1 MVLKNKPVGSERNQ
15 RDPKK
20 AAAIQ
25 VRLFGGQKW
34 TQVTNHAGAR
44 IVAAGSPAGKD
55 VRSMFRWMLRR
66 SMLRTSKCHEKGY
79 HISGSAGEKR
89 FYKTSLPGTEWRG
102 IASNP
107 KYYHLRDK
115 LR

>member
-25 VRLFGGQKW
+25 ERLFGGQKW

-55 VRSMFRWMLRR
+55 VRSMLRWMLHRKAPDIEMPRKRLSRQRISRR
-66 SMLRTSKCHEKGY
+66 KEAL
-79 HISGSAGEKR
+79 
-89 FYKTSLPGTEWRG
+89 
-102 IASNP
+102 
-107 KYYHLRDK
+107 
-115 LR
+115 